1 MADDEVTETKA
12 TGADVGRSAALMSA
26 LVIVSRLTGFVRTW
40 AQAHALG
47 AGMLASCYQ
56 VANNLPTQ
64 IYELVTAGM
73 LVTAF
78 LPVYMSVKKRSGVEG
93 ASEYTSNLTSIVLV
107 LTGLV
112 TLVSIVFAGQVVWTQ
127 SFSATED
134 FDTARAIWFYRFF
147 AIEIVLYA
155 LSTILSGVV
164 NAERDYLWS
173 YAAPIFNN
181 FVTIASF
188 FAFSALE
195 ESNLGLALVILALG
209 NPLGVLVQVLMQVPS
224 MLSHGIRLR
233 WRIDLADPALK
244 DTLKIGIPSI
254 VVMVTSFAT
263 VSVQTSSALS
273 VTTAGASVAY
283 YARLWYTLPY
293 AILAVPIT
301 TAMFTELSEAWSN
314 EDMDAY
320 RAGITSGTRQILFLL
335 VPFAALLVV
344 FSRPLVTLIASGRF
358 DGDAIAQTTTYLSGL
373 ALALPVY
380 GISTYLQKVVSSMRQ
395 MELFAWSSVVGAV
408 VQFAL
413 CLTLTERFGL
423 FLVAFTSFWYFLAV
437 DAVVFWNL
445 RGKLGPIGLRSIVAT
460 TARSLAIAAAGAA
473 VGAGT
478 LMVLGQVMGPTDRAL
493 TALVKCVCAGIPS
506 LVATYGLAMA
516 LRMPEADFVSSI
528 LRRVL
533 RRR

>member
-1 MADDEVTETKA
+1 MEEQGTSSAESRRNA
-12 TGADVGRSAALMSA
+12 VGRSTALMSA

-47 AGMLASCYQ
+47 ADMLASCYQ

-78 LPVYMSVKKRSGVEG
+78 LPVYLSVKKRSGTKG
-93 ASEYTSNLTSIVLV
+93 ASEYTSNLTSIVVV
-107 LTGLV
+107 LTGVV
-112 TLVSIVFAGQVVWTQ
+112 TLVSVVFAGQVIWTQ

-188 FAFSALE
+188 LLYSSLVG
-195 ESNLGLALVILALG
+195 SMPQVALVILALG

-224 MLSHGIRLR
+224 MLRHGVRLR
-233 WRIDLADPALK
+233 WHIDLSDPALK

-320 RAGITSGTRQILFLL
+320 REGIASGTRQILFML

-344 FSRPLVTLIASGRF
+344 FARPLVTLIASGRF
-358 DGDAIAQTTTYLSGL
+358 DGEAVAQTTTYLRGL

-380 GISTYLQKVVSSMRQ
+380 GISTYQQKIVSSMRQ
-395 MELFAWSSVVGAV
+395 MGLFAWSSVVGAV

-413 CLTLTERFGL
+413 CLALTERFGL

-437 DAVVFWNL
+437 DVVVFWNL
-445 RGKLGPIGLRSIVAT
+445 RSKLGPFGLRSIAAT
-460 TARSLAIAAAGAA
+460 LARSLVIAAAGAA
-473 VGAGT
+473 VGGAI
-478 LMVLGQVMGPTDRAL
+478 LVALGHVMGPTDRAL
-493 TALVKCVCAGIPS
+493 TALVKCVVAGIPS

-516 LRMPEADFVSSI
+516 LRMPEAEFVSS
-528 LRRVL
+528 LVRRVA
-533 RRR
+533 RRG